1 MGTYSSIASSIKE
14 SGSNIK
20 SDSSSI
26 GTSFSFGNDD
36 TFDSLAA
43 KLKSVKSE
51 LESQCSSLNEFAA
64 ILNKV
69 DEYKEAKEKV
79 ESLQSDISS
88 LESRKSGLDS
98 QKDASS
104 ISSINSDISAKNKEI
119 ETLKKKMEEIKKE
132 ANSFSVSSVGK
143 EYEVIEPDAS
153 EDLSDLSFDIEDL
166 LSKFKNG
173 SLTKMG
179 DGDSLYNYYNK
190 EDVVNYMNEIKKEYS
205 GRQAAVYSA
214 LAVIDLA
221 AKAGG
226 KLDYNWGGGH
236 NSTYT
241 SLDDVAAGTD
251 CSAFASWAVNQ
262 GTGNNFSTQSSG
274 GLISSGANEDLSNAQ
289 PGDLLV
295 RHSGNSGHVYF
306 VVENNTEAGKF
317 IVAEASSP
325 SVGVQ
330 LSEHA
335 YSELSGI
342 YSARDMSAVYGE

>member
-1 MGTYSSIASSIKE
+1 MGTYSSIASGIKTDGSSI
-14 SGSNIK
+14 N

-26 GTSFSFGNDD
+26 GTSFSFGSDE
-36 TFDSLAA
+36 TFESLFS

-51 LESQCSSLNEFAA
+51 IESQYSTLNEFAE
-64 ILNKV
+64 ILKKV
-69 DEYKEAKEKV
+69 DQYIDAKDNVSTLNSEN
-79 ESLQSDISS
+79 
-88 LESRKSGLDS
+88 SRLRSQVAGLDS
-98 QKDASS
+98 KNDAATIASL
-104 ISSINSDISAKNKEI
+104 NSNIRSNESKIASLEGTMN
-119 ETLKKKMEEIKKE
+119 EIKNA
-132 ANSFSVSSVGK
+132 ANSFNVAAVNK
-143 EYEVIEPDAS
+143 EYEVLEPETP

-166 LSKFKNG
+166 LSKFKSG
-173 SLTKMG
+173 SLSKIA

-190 EDVVNYMNEIKKEYS
+190 DEVVNYINEIKKEYS

-221 AKAGG
+221 VKAGG
-226 KLDYNWGGGH
+226 KLDYDWGGGH
-236 NSTYT
+236 NNAYT
-241 SLDDVAAGTD
+241 TLDDVAAGTD

-262 GTGNNFSTQSSG
+262 GTDNSFYTQTSET
-274 GLISSGANEDLSNAQ
+274 LISSGTAEDLSSAK

-295 RHSGNSGHVYF
+295 RYSNGSGHVYF

-317 IVAEASSP
+317 IVAEAYSQ

-335 YSELSGI
+335 YSELSGV